1 MTKKERRQQE
11 QAAETVL
18 RGIFGESFKEADFC
32 YYRGN
37 KAVLVTY
44 EDFKP
49 EAEAK
54 RMAVE
59 ALGAGWNVVV
69 KREYSD
75 LAIMMAMLKIFK
87 QNRVAVVD
95 EVDGELRPFQI
106 REYVIRQLEC
116 Q

>member
-18 RGIFGESFKEADFC
+18 RDIFGESFKEADFC
-32 YYRGN
+32 YYRGK

-49 EAEAK
+49 EDEAK
-54 RMAVE
+54 RMAVD
-59 ALGAGWNVVV
+59 ALGSGWNVGV

-75 LAIMMAMLKIFK
+75 LAIMMAMLKMFK
-87 QNRVAVVD
+87 QNRVAIVD
-95 EVDGELRPFQI
+95 VEEGELRPYEI
-106 REYVIRQLEC
+106 REYVLRQMEC

>member
-11 QAAETVL
+11 QKV
-18 RGIFGESFKEADFC
+18 RGILEDFFGEAYKEADFC

-49 EAEAK
+49 EEEVK
-54 RMAVE
+54 QKLCE
-59 ALGAGWNVVV
+59 LLGSGWKVVV

-75 LAIMMAMLKIFK
+75 LAIMMAMLKMFK

-106 REYVIRQLEC
+106 RHYVLRQLES